1 MKLNP
6 SMAAFSSKQR
16 KNHPNLL
23 VADMRIVQTES
34 QTKQILQP
42 YLVWMSA
49 MMPTQAPET
58 TSPQRTENS
67 WKTREIPGLH
77 ENRTREKRERAGER
91 TGKTRETG
99 IQIARGKDR
108 RKRKRDRL
116 GWRERR
122 RRRRRMSG
130 CWKPWKPG
138 KKQDRR
144 QQAWRIQLLHLLPCR
159 HLCLLGL
166 VFALFVLPFFFMTN
180 YHRLSLYGKLMHI
193 SCSFGVMMLNGLCS
207 YNKVTHFLFFR

>member
-16 KNHPNLL
+16 KKHPNLL
-23 VADMRIVQTES
+23 VANMRIVQTET

-49 MMPTQAPET
+49 MMPTQAAET

-67 WKTREIPGLH
+67 WKTKEIPGLH
-77 ENRTREKRERAGER
+77 ENRTKERREGAGER

-99 IQIARGKDR
+99 IRIAQGKDR
-108 RKRKRDRL
+108 KKRKRDRL

-122 RRRRRMSG
+122 RKGRRMSG
-130 CWKPWKPG
+130 
-138 KKQDRR
+138 
-144 QQAWRIQLLHLLPCR
+144 
-159 HLCLLGL
+159 
-166 VFALFVLPFFFMTN
+166 
-180 YHRLSLYGKLMHI
+180 
-193 SCSFGVMMLNGLCS
+193 
-207 YNKVTHFLFFR
+207 